1 MLRILGLF
9 AILAVAYILYV
20 NYGYRYVLND
30 VRDNADRQMIMGNS
44 AATTNIVA
52 YIDYASPSSRQLH
65 PVLLNLMASDQDIS
79 AIIRPV
85 SSDSTISELAIRLAL
100 AAKRENRFLDV
111 HNILMG
117 STANFNQTYIE
128 RAIRSLDMDYN
139 ALLKIALTQE
149 VEDEM
154 RAYNREAAFLKID
167 MFPYFYIEHI
177 KMPGATYT
185 VEEIRKIVKD
195 LRTGRL

>member
-85 SSDSTISELAIRLAL
+85 SSDSTISELATRLAL